1 MNPLL
6 LSGFGINFNVDK
18 RRLQIKQTDN
28 VIEFYPHHIP
38 YDSIIIDGHYGSI
51 SFEAMRWLSKH
62 DVSLVLL
69 NWNGNLLSV
78 TQPQEMLNADL
89 KIKQYGKYLDPESR
103 LYIADQ
109 IVKQKIKS
117 SIILINELSKFNDID
132 LTTINKEIQRVDYD
146 NINNLMMYEGRIAS
160 AYWTELSK
168 IFNGLAPDFH
178 FETRKNL
185 SYSWNINASDPVNA
199 LLNYGY
205 AILESM
211 VRKDINAI
219 GLDVSIG
226 YLHEIAPSKHPLVY
240 DLQELF
246 RYVVDYSVIE
256 LLEMKLKRSDFITT
270 ENYHIRLRP
279 DTAKLLIEKI
289 KNNFNKRYEF
299 RNKQHTLDNI
309 MFENVRE
316 LDKYISGKTKALDFK
331 IPDIEISRN
340 DTIGVKNKIMPIGP
354 EKRNA
359 LKINKSTLWYQQK
372 KIKEGKTIKMYKKIK
387 MKIKM
392 KIISN
397 NLIQNKLESMLV
409 RGDLKLCIV

>member
-1 MNPLL
+1 
-6 LSGFGINFNVDK
+6 
-18 RRLQIKQTDN
+18 
-28 VIEFYPHHIP
+28 
-38 YDSIIIDGHYGSI
+38 
-51 SFEAMRWLSKH
+51 
-62 DVSLVLL
+62 
-69 NWNGNLLSV
+69 
-78 TQPQEMLNADL
+78 
-89 KIKQYGKYLDPESR
+89 
-103 LYIADQ
+103 
-109 IVKQKIKS
+109 
-117 SIILINELSKFNDID
+117 
-132 LTTINKEIQRVDYD
+132 
-146 NINNLMMYEGRIAS
+146 MYQ
-160 AYWTELSK
+160 
-168 IFNGLAPDFH
+168 
-178 FETRKNL
+178 
-185 SYSWNINASDPVNA
+185 
-199 LLNYGY
+199 
-205 AILESM
+205 
-211 VRKDINAI
+211 
-219 GLDVSIG
+219 IG